1 MARTTRRSTP
11 RRTATPRST
20 RRRTRGGGALPLPS
34 MKLGISP
41 AVARSLLGIFLLALG
56 AVLLIALLLP
66 GQGRLT
72 DWVRDAIVPFFGAG
86 RWLLPFVLLVAGW
99 YIEWG
104 PGKENGAPWGRTLIG
119 IALAY
124 TALLGLFQLVRF
136 SGPAN
141 TGGRI
146 GSWVETL
153 LVGNATSPR
162 LLPVPAAFVILIAV
176 LLIGLLLAFDLPL
189 RQLLRPVTGAGRA
202 VGTAFTD
209 ARAKAPEG
217 RGTAVGPGRAKPAPD
232 EDKPGRLS
240 RGIKL
245 GTAAATPGPG
255 SGGSMGRRGQ
265 RARREREHP
274 RRTAQRLGERAAQP
288 HGVDRRRC
296 HAAGGG
302 GAHGRERHRQRR
314 ARRRWRSTP
323 P

>member
-1 MARTTRRSTP
+1 
-11 RRTATPRST
+11 
-20 RRRTRGGGALPLPS
+20 

-162 LLPVPAAFVILIAV
+162 LLPVPAAFVVLVAV

-217 RGTAVGPGRAKPAPD
+217 RDRRRAGRAKPAPD

-240 RGIKL
+240 R
-245 GTAAATPGPG
+245 A
-255 SGGSMGRRGQ
+255 SSSGRRPRRRSRVRREHGAPSARVANGTSSTNRSAPR
-265 RARREREHP
+265 RARRSAARCGP
-274 RRTAQRLGERAAQP
+274 ATMSCRGWRRSARAGTAPAAT
-288 HGVDRRRC
+288 
-296 HAAGGG
+296 
-302 GAHGRERHRQRR
+302 